1 MTIHATVQPSAAAS
15 DENTLA
21 KAAAL
26 PVTFSRTVG
35 LYMPPKTGTASSN
48 IAVLLVSP
56 WGYEEMCV
64 RKFWRIL
71 AEDLAAAG
79 IASLRFDYPG
89 TGDALDVTDTAS
101 GLDLW
106 RDSILDAATQ
116 LRSLS
121 GAGDLI
127 LVGHGLGAALACAA
141 ADTIGDVEGVA
152 LLAPVISGRA
162 YLRELSAWSRM
173 VRGAAETGDGLTVAG
188 ITMPE
193 TIAAGIRQI
202 NLGKHETA
210 PARHCFV
217 AARAD
222 RPGDGEL
229 GAQFQ
234 AAGASVETVPY
245 EGYDQLVGNLVF
257 SRPPLA
263 VIEAVVNWVK
273 WVEAASPQAPA
284 LPVRMPA
291 DPAPLQGEN
300 IRETPLR
307 FGDNGRLF
315 GILCEPADGR
325 RRGATVIM
333 LTTAYERMSG
343 WGRVT
348 TETARKLAAAGI
360 ASLRF
365 DAANAADSPPVAGA
379 PQQIIYSDAQYDDV
393 DAAVA
398 LIASRGLGPVV
409 IAGRCSGGYLAV
421 RAVARD
427 ARIRGAVSAN
437 PYAFFWD
444 GSQSIEELLQ
454 FVPQQLSTYG
464 VKLFR
469 ADTWRRIA
477 SGQINLKYAVI
488 NTLRSL
494 RKRSLKFAG
503 PLFEAIPSLSR
514 ERREVH
520 HVFQAIQAHGTEL
533 SLLYSQADVGL
544 HHFSLHFGNDGAGLA
559 RYPNARF
566 VIVADADHDLTT
578 PHFRALYQREIETV
592 ALKCFPRRAG
602 GRGGSGFV
610 IKAENLPSVS
620 SASSRG
626 SANVP

>member
-1 MTIHATVQPSAAAS
+1 MTIHATVQPFAAAS
-15 DENTLA
+15 GLG
-21 KAAAL
+21 AAAGGAAF

-35 LYMPPKTGTASSN
+35 LYMPPKAGAASCN

-64 RKFWRIL
+64 RKLWRML

-89 TGDALDVTDTAS
+89 TGDALDVAA

-106 RDSILDAATQ
+106 RASILDAAAQ
-116 LRSLS
+116 LRTLS
-121 GAGDLI
+121 GVGDLI
-127 LVGHGLGAALACAA
+127 LVGHGLGAALACEASAA
-141 ADTIGDVEGVA
+141 IGDVEGVA
-152 LLAPVISGRA
+152 LLAPVIAGRA
-162 YLRELSAWSRM
+162 YLRELSVWSRM

-188 ITMPE
+188 VTMPE
-193 TIAAGIRQI
+193 AIAADIKQV
-202 NLGKHETA
+202 NLSKHEAA

-217 AARAD
+217 ATRAD

-229 GAQFQ
+229 GARFQ
-234 AAGASVETVPY
+234 AAGASVETVSY

-273 WVEAASPQAPA
+273 WVEAAKPQSPS
-284 LPVRMPA
+284 LPVKIPA
-291 DPAPLQGEN
+291 KPEPLHGETF
-300 IRETPLR
+300 RETPLR
-307 FGDNGRLF
+307 FGDNGRLL
-315 GILCEPADGR
+315 GILCEPADGQR
-325 RRGATVIM
+325 TGATVIM

-343 WGRVT
+343 WGRVA

-393 DAAVA
+393 DAAVD
-398 LIASRGLGPVV
+398 LIIHRGLGPVV

-421 RAVARD
+421 RAAARD
-427 ARIRGAVSAN
+427 VRIRGAVSAN

-444 GSQSIEELLQ
+444 GSHSIEELLQ

-464 VKLFR
+464 VKIFR

-477 SGQINLKYAVI
+477 SGQVNLKYAVI

-514 ERREVH
+514 ERREVF
-520 HVFQAIQAHGTEL
+520 HVFQSMLAHGTEL

-544 HHFSLHFGNDGAGLA
+544 NHFSFHFGNDGAGLT

-566 VIVADADHDLTT
+566 MIVPDADHDLTT
-578 PHFRALYQREIETV
+578 PHFRALYQQEIEAV
-592 ALKCFPRRAG
+592 AVKCFPE
-602 GRGGSGFV
+602 GRE
-610 IKAENLPSVS
+610 A
-620 SASSRG
+620 
-626 SANVP
+626 